1 MNNSSGNTLTD
12 MSIQLLAE
20 MSNKY
25 GKNPEYVLAGGG
37 NTSFKDND
45 YLYIKGSGTAL
56 ATIKPEE
63 FVVMRRADLNKMW
76 NNKYSETNAE
86 RESEVLSDMMD
97 ARAKGQTGRP
107 SVETLL
113 HELFDKAY
121 VLHLHPALVN
131 AVTCAKNGEATIN
144 ELFPDA
150 LWIPA
155 EKPGFILARTCKEYF
170 DKYIAKFGK
179 APTLLF
185 LQNHGVFFA
194 ENDLNALDALVDKV
208 MSGIS
213 SKVKR
218 YADLTPCEADRE
230 QVMTIAPT
238 LRMLYGKLAES
249 ESAIVK
255 FTCNNEIKDIC
266 KDEKLFADFSYA
278 FSPDHVVYC
287 KAQPLFLENTDNL
300 EEKLIAFKNAKKFLP
315 KIVFVKGLGMFAC
328 GTTVKEAATATEV
341 FMDEI
346 KIHAMCQSFGGLLP
360 MSEELVDFIVNW
372 EVESYRSKTSLG
384 GASAKRL
391 NEKIVIVTGSA
402 QGFGEGIARELAKE
416 GANLVIADMNDAGA
430 QKVADDVQA
439 TSGKGKAFATKVNV
453 TDEVSVADMMYQT
466 VCNYG
471 GLDIFVNNA
480 GIVRAGSLEEMTKAN
495 FELVSAVNYTA
506 YFLCTQAASAVM
518 KTQFKANPQYISD
531 IIGINSKSGL
541 EGSNKNFAYAGSK
554 FGGIGLTQSFA
565 LELAPYNIK
574 VNAICPGNFLNGPL
588 WMDPEKGL
596 FVQYLK
602 AGKVPGA
609 KTVEDVKK
617 FYESKVPLNRG
628 CEVIDVTRAILY
640 VAEQTYETGQAIPV
654 TGGQVMLS

>member
-1 MNNSSGNTLTD
+1 MTNPQAVQPFT
-12 MSIQLLAE
+12 MSVQLLAE

-37 NTSFKDND
+37 NTSFKDKD
-45 YLYIKGSGTAL
+45 FLYIKGSGTSL

-63 FVVMRRADLNKMW
+63 FVIMRRAELEKMW
-76 NNKYSETNAE
+76 DKSYSENNAQ
-86 RESEVLSDMMD
+86 RESEVLEDMMD

-131 AVTCAKNGEATIN
+131 ATTCAKNGEAAIKA
-144 ELFPDA
+144 LFPEA

-155 EKPGFILARTCKEYF
+155 EKPGFILAKTCKKYF
-170 DKYIAKFGK
+170 DKYIAEFGK
-179 APTLLF
+179 APVLLF

-194 ENDLNALDALVDKV
+194 ADDLGELDTLVDSVMNGIAAKV
-208 MSGIS
+208 ER
-213 SKVKR
+213 K
-218 YADLTPCEADRE
+218 ADLTPCDADRE
-230 QVMTIAPT
+230 KVLAIAPA
-238 LRMLYGKLAES
+238 LRMIYRKLSAS
-249 ESAIVK
+249 DTAIVK
-255 FTCNNEIKDIC
+255 FTCNNEIKNIC
-266 KDEKLFADFSYA
+266 ASEAAFADFSYA

-287 KAQPLFLENTDNL
+287 KAQPLFLKNADNL
-300 EEKLIAFKNAKKFLP
+300 EADMAAFKEKKGFLP
-315 KIVFVKGLGMFAC
+315 KIVFVENVGMFAC
-328 GTTVKEAATATEV
+328 GATVKEASTATEV

-416 GANLVIADMNDAGA
+416 GANLVIADMNDVGA
-430 QKVADDVQA
+430 AKVADELQA
-439 TSGKGKAFATKVNV
+439 SCGKGKAFSTKANV
-453 TDEVSVADMMYQT
+453 TDEASVADMIYNT
-466 VCNYG
+466 VCTYG

-480 GIVRAGSLEEMTKAN
+480 GIARAGSLEEMTKST
-495 FELVSAVNYTA
+495 FELVTAVNYNA
-506 YFLCTQAASAVM
+506 YFICTQAATAVM
-518 KTQFKANPQYISD
+518 KTQFKADPTYMADVIQ
-531 IIGINSKSGL
+531 INSKSGL

-574 VNAICPGNFLNGPL
+574 VNAVCPGNFLNGPL

-609 KTVEDVKK
+609 KNVDDVRK
-617 FYESKVPLNRG
+617 FYEAKVPLNRG
-628 CEVIDVTRAILY
+628 CETIDVARAILY
-640 VAEQTYETGQAIPV
+640 IAEQTYETGQAIPV

>member
-1 MNNSSGNTLTD
+1 
-12 MSIQLLAE
+12 MSIKLLAE

-37 NTSFKDND
+37 NTSFKDQQH
-45 YLYIKGSGTAL
+45 LYIKGSGTAL

-63 FVVMRRADLNKMW
+63 FVVMRRAELAKMW
-76 NNKYSETNAE
+76 DASYPENNAE
-86 RESEVLSDMMD
+86 RESAVLEDMMA
-97 ARAKGQTGRP
+97 AREKGQTGRP

-131 AVTCAKNGEATIN
+131 AITCAKNGEAAVK

-155 EKPGFILARTCKEYF
+155 EKPGFILAKTCKNYF
-170 DKYIAKFGK
+170 DKYIAQFGK
-179 APTLLF
+179 APVLLF
-185 LQNHGVFFA
+185 LQNHGIFFA
-194 ENDLNALDALVDKV
+194 ADTVEGLDALVDNV
-208 MSGIS
+208 VSGIN
-213 SKVKR
+213 SKVQR
-218 YADLTPCEADRE
+218 VADLTPCQADR
-230 QVMTIAPT
+230 QKVLDIAPT
-238 LRMLYGKLAES
+238 LRMVYRKLS
-249 ESAIVK
+249 GCDTAIVN
-255 FTCNNEIKDIC
+255 FTCNNEIMTIC
-266 KDEKLFADFSYA
+266 QSEKAFADFSYA

-287 KAQPLFLENTDNL
+287 KAQPLFLKDSDNI
-300 EEKLIAFKNAKKFLP
+300 EAKLSAFYAEKKFLP
-315 KIVFVKGLGMFAC
+315 KIVFVENLGMFSC
-328 GTTVKEAATATEV
+328 GSTVKEASTAAEV

-360 MSEELVDFIVNW
+360 MSQELVDFIVNW

-430 QKVADDVQA
+430 AKVAEDIQA
-439 TSGKGKAFATKVNV
+439 TSGKGKAFATKANV
-453 TDEVSVADMMYQT
+453 TDEASVSDMIYQT
-466 VCNYG
+466 VCRYG

-480 GIVRAGSLEEMTKAN
+480 GIVRAGSLEEMTKSN
-495 FELVSAVNYTA
+495 FELVTAVNYTA
-506 YFLCTQAASAVM
+506 YFLCTQAAVTVM
-518 KTQFKANPQYISD
+518 KTQFKADPSYMAD
-531 IIGINSKSGL
+531 IIEINSKSGL

-565 LELAPYNIK
+565 LELAPFNIK

-628 CEVIDVTRAILY
+628 CETIDVARAILY
-640 VAEQTYETGQAIPV
+640 IAEQEYETGQAIPV

>member
-1 MNNSSGNTLTD
+1 
-12 MSIQLLAE
+12 

-37 NTSFKDND
+37 NTSFKDSEH
-45 YLYIKGSGTAL
+45 LYIKGSGTSL

-63 FVVMRRADLNKMW
+63 FVVMRRAELGKMW
-76 NNKYSETNAE
+76 DKNYPEVNAE
-86 RESEVLSDMMD
+86 REAAVLEDMMD

-113 HELFDKAY
+113 HELFDKSY

-131 AVTCAKNGEATIN
+131 AVTCAKNGEAAIA

-155 EKPGFILARTCKEYF
+155 EKPGFILAKTCKKYF
-170 DKYIAKFGK
+170 DEYIAKFGK

-194 ENDLNALDALVDKV
+194 ENDLDALDALVDKV
-208 MSGIS
+208 MAGIAA
-213 SKVKR
+213 KVER

-230 QVMTIAPT
+230 KVLAIAPA
-238 LRMLYGKLAES
+238 LRMIYRKLS
-249 ESAIVK
+249 CSDSAIVK
-255 FTCNNEIKDIC
+255 FTCNNEIKAVC
-266 KDEKLFADFSYA
+266 KDEKAFADFSFA

-287 KAQPLFLENTDNL
+287 KAQPLFLKNADNL
-300 EEKLIAFKNAKKFLP
+300 EKDLAAFKEAKKFLP
-315 KIVFVKGLGMFAC
+315 KIVFVEGVGMFAC
-328 GTTVKEAATATEV
+328 GNTVKEAATATEV

-384 GASAKRL
+384 GGNAKRL

-416 GANLVIADMNDAGA
+416 GANLVIADMNEQGA
-430 QKVADDVQA
+430 ANVAEDIQLTA
-439 TSGKGKAFATKVNV
+439 GKGKAFSTKANV
-453 TDEVSVADMMYQT
+453 TDEASVADMMYQT
-466 VCNYG
+466 VCAYG

-480 GIVRAGSLEEMTKAN
+480 GIVRAGSLEEMNKSN
-495 FELVSAVNYTA
+495 FELVTAVNYTA

-518 KTQFKANPQYISD
+518 KTQVKADPSYMAD
-531 IIGINSKSGL
+531 IIEINSKSGL

-574 VNAICPGNFLNGPL
+574 VNAVCPGNFLNGPL

-628 CEVIDVTRAILY
+628 CETIDVARAILY
-640 VAEQTYETGQAIPV
+640 IAEQTYETGQAIPV